1 MVAET
6 AMKWTKVLRTGAI
19 VSKFMGLDLST
30 DMDSG
35 QNIAEVCFLNS
46 IFSFSFIV
54 YYMCLCLCACVQ
66 IFWGRGTGNRS
77 EDTNSFHEA
86 NT

>member
-6 AMKWTKVLRTGAI
+6 AVKWANVLRTGAI
-19 VSKFMGLDLST
+19 VSKFSGLDLST
-30 DMDSG
+30 VMFNMDSG

-54 YYMCLCLCACVQ
+54 YSTRLKILV
-66 IFWGRGTGNRS
+66 F
-77 EDTNSFHEA
+77 
-86 NT
+86 